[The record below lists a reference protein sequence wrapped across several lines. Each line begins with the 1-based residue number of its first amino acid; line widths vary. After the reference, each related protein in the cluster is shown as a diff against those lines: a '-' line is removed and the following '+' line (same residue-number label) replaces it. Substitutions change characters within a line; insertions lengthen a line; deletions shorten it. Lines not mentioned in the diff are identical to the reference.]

1 MKKILVVQ
9 TAFIG
14 DVVLA
19 TSLAETMLAESAKLG
34 SRDFQIDFLVRKG
47 NEELLANNP
56 FVNRARVWDKKKKI
70 RSLLK
75 NILSIRKEKY
85 DAVVNVQR
93 FFNSGLITAFSKGRQ
108 KIGFAQNPL
117 SFAFDHKVNHRIP
130 HEADGEFWHEIQRN
144 ARLLTPLFPALNPRQ
159 AARPKLYFNQS
170 IKDKIDG
177 ITRDKKPY
185 VVLAPTSV
193 WFTKQWSAS
202 KWSELAKLLNKDFH
216 LFFIGA
222 PADRKAIDGITGD
235 EPNCSNLAGTLSLL
249 ESACLM
255 KEARRVF
262 VNDSAP
268 LHLASSANAKTTAI
282 FCSTVPDFGYY
293 PLSEDSVVVTRKPR
307 LSCQPCGLHGR
318 KECPLGHF
326 KCSLEI
332 PAIEVAATAFPNKRP
347 SEQGGPKLSGH

>member
-1 MKKILVVQ
+1 MKKILLIQ

-19 TSLAETMLAESAKLG
+19 TSLAETIRAESTRSA
-34 SRDFQIDFLVRKG
+34 SPEFQIDFFVRKG
-47 NEELLANNP
+47 NEDLLANNP
-56 FVNRARVWDKKKKI
+56 LVNQVLVWDKKKKI

-75 NILSIRKEKY
+75 NILAIRRTQY

-93 FFNSGLITAFSKGRQ
+93 FFNSGLVTAFSKGRQ

-117 SFAFDHKVNHRIP
+117 SFIFDHKVNHRIP
-130 HEADGEFWHEIQRN
+130 HEVNGEFWHEIQRN
-144 ARLLTPLFPALNPRQ
+144 AGLLTPLFPELNPKQ

-170 IKDKIDG
+170 VEDKIDG
-177 ITRDKKPY
+177 IIRDKKPY
-185 VVLAPTSV
+185 IVLAPTSV

-222 PADRKAIDGITGD
+222 PADREAIENIIANQ
-235 EPNCSNLAGTLSLL
+235 PNCSNLAGELSLL

-293 PLSEDSVVVTRKPR
+293 PLSEDAVVVARKPR
-307 LSCQPCGLHGR
+307 LDCQPCGLHGR

-332 PAIEVAATAFPNKRP
+332 PAIEAASTAFENKRP
-347 SEQGGPKLSGH
+347 SEQEGPKLSGH